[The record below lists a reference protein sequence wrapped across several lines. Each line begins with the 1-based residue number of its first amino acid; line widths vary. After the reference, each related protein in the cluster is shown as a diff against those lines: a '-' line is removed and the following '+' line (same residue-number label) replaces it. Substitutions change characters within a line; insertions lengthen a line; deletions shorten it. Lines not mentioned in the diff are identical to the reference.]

1 MAGGYDF
8 KIRRNSKNINENK
21 GGNEGN
27 GFFENISS
35 REKERKMGNKITN
48 GNIITRLAP
57 RACMYFLYKYIYSL
71 LYMYLYSK
79 INGLGG

>member
-35 REKERKMGNKITN
+35 SSLSDLRKNGSETEITM
-48 GNIITRLAP
+48 R
-57 RACMYFLYKYIYSL
+57 FLGY
-71 LYMYLYSK
+71 
-79 INGLGG
+79 N